1 MAKMFYT
8 LAEVC
13 QRLGKSEAEVEA
25 MVEAKEIQEF
35 RDGENLVFKVEQI
48 DLLVPAEEMDLDLET
63 SGLDLDDSFDLGGGS
78 ESGGIGLAE
87 SQSAQMPV
95 EDGSSMSA
103 ADISGSVLGL
113 GSSSMQSAPGMA
125 GDDLDLSAELEAPVD
140 GSDASASVSAFDGA
154 VGLDEGGDTQLG
166 EGLDDDL
173 TLESVGSGSGLLDLT
188 RESDDTS
195 LGAELLEEV
204 YSSEDD
210 VDFPAASGLFEAAA
224 DDTPSRGVAAASAVG
239 GGGATAA
246 VSVPPVT
253 VAAQSWDPAWS
264 GLSAGL
270 MIGGLVA
277 LMAVFAIS
285 AVEVMGGASGVA
297 EIISGDFWIWVGGL
311 AGGTVL
317 LAVIGWFIGNKTG

>member
-13 QRLGKSEAEVEA
+13 QRLGKTEAEVEA
-25 MVEAKEIQEF
+25 MVEAREIQEF

-48 DLLVPAEEMDLDLET
+48 DLLAPGEDMDLDIET
-63 SGLDLDDSFDLGGGS
+63 SGLDLDDSFDLGGSETGS
-78 ESGGIGLAE
+78 IGLAE

-95 EDGSSMSA
+95 EEASSMSA
-103 ADISGSVLGL
+103 ADTSGSVLGL
-113 GSSSMQSAPGMA
+113 GSSSMQSAPGVG
-125 GDDLDLSAELEAPVD
+125 GDDLDLSAELEAPVE

-154 VGLDEGGDTQLG
+154 VGLDDGGDTQLG

-204 YSSEDD
+204 YSSDD
-210 VDFPAASGLFEAAA
+210 EVDFPAASGLFEASKEE
-224 DDTPSRGVAAASAVG
+224 TPSGGPAVAPAPAAAAQPT
-239 GGGATAA
+239 TAA
-246 VSVPPVT
+246 PIA
-253 VAAQSWDPAWS
+253 VAAQSWDPSWS
-264 GLSAGL
+264 GLSAGM

-277 LMAVFAIS
+277 LMAVFAMTV
-285 AVEVMGGASGVA
+285 VEVMGGASGIA
-297 EIISGDFWIWVGGL
+297 QIISGDFWIWVGGL

-317 LAVIGWFIGNKTG
+317 LGLIGWLIGSKSG